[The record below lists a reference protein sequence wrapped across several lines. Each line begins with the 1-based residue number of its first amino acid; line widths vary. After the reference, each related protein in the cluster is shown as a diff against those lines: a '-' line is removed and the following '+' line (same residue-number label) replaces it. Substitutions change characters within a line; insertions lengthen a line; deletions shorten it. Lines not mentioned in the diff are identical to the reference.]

1 MLRPPPQLTVS
12 QWAEQHRML
21 GTRASSEPGPWRTA
35 RTPYLRDVMDALSAV
50 HPARRVVFMKG
61 AQVGAPLA
69 INTAIPTAEG
79 WATMDALIVG
89 DTLFDET
96 GTPCRVTDQVVFSRR
111 PAVEFTPSGSTN
123 TYLIAPL
130 SFRERQAFRGEMLR
144 EIGIYPAPALMLAA
158 LRESIRG
165 AAPAN
170 AADLLAAVDAAEADP
185 NDAEAATKL
194 AAIESAFTGAG
205 PYGEM
210 LATRYAFIGLL
221 PLYALRHG
229 LRDWHGEGLPEFTR
243 TGGLVP
249 LDLLDELPADDVEA
263 AGNFAL
269 TLGQP
274 GPSAE
279 KNSVPPSPSPAIPTA
294 TAAA

>member
-1 MLRPPPQLTVS
+1 LRRISKT
-12 QWAEQHRML
+12 ERN
-21 GTRASSEPGPWRTA
+21 
-35 RTPYLRDVMDALSAV
+35 
-50 HPARRVVFMKG
+50 
-61 AQVGAPLA
+61 
-69 INTAIPTAEG
+69 I
-79 WATMDALIVG
+79 
-89 DTLFDET
+89 
-96 GTPCRVTDQVVFSRR
+96 VTDQVVFSRR

-130 SFRERQAFRGEMLR
+130 SFRERQAFRAEMLR
-144 EIGIYPAPALMLAA
+144 GIGIYPAPALMLAA
-158 LRESIRG
+158 LRESIKE

-185 NDAEAATKL
+185 DDAEAATKL

-205 PYGEM
+205 PYGDM
-210 LATRYAFIGLL
+210 LATRHAYIGML

-229 LRDWHGEGLPEFTR
+229 LRGWQGDDLPEFR
-243 TGGLVP
+243 RERGLVP

-269 TLGQP
+269 TLDQV

-279 KNSVPPSPSPAIPTA
+279 KNSAPPSPSPVIQTA